1 LNEYVD
7 FLRNLIGKDWII
19 SEFNK
24 IEEKSQLKEVGSGF
38 SSYHPFVKYLYE
50 LRYILRTAD
59 AYGQTQV
66 LMRENHYRLFLAGYL
81 IKLNIDK
88 VPNEEELISRL
99 RDAERFYDVIWE
111 FMAATIFLKNNIPY
125 SFKNPVRGN
134 SNDLTCIID
143 GRPLEIECKNKH
155 EYEKKYAQNMS
166 FINLLSNRLSKLEVF
181 RNCIFVISFIE
192 GFQEDIKQIVKC
204 MESNVNK
211 ESFSVLGKYNIE
223 RIKVKSA
230 VDMLLESPDVR
241 SVVVVKEVPKKDLY
255 SYNDSSSIT
264 KMQLIF
270 KYPEENSP
278 LRIDNLL
285 RDANKQL
292 PNGGVLFLKV
302 PKWSFDDAI
311 FNVSKNLSIKFSNI
325 TAVKVIAI
333 EDKFTEE
340 VGVKVSAMEK
350 LIVNRNAKLE
360 LKKKE
365 YNFLDRKIALSIF
378 K

>member
-1 LNEYVD
+1 
-7 FLRNLIGKDWII
+7 
-19 SEFNK
+19 
-24 IEEKSQLKEVGSGF
+24 
-38 SSYHPFVKYLYE
+38 
-50 LRYILRTAD
+50 
-59 AYGQTQV
+59 
-66 LMRENHYRLFLAGYL
+66 
-81 IKLNIDK
+81 
-88 VPNEEELISRL
+88 
-99 RDAERFYDVIWE
+99 
-111 FMAATIFLKNNIPY
+111 
-125 SFKNPVRGN
+125 
-134 SNDLTCIID
+134 
-143 GRPLEIECKNKH
+143 
-155 EYEKKYAQNMS
+155 
-166 FINLLSNRLSKLEVF
+166 
-181 RNCIFVISFIE
+181 
-192 GFQEDIKQIVKC
+192 

-350 LIVNRNAKLE
+350 LIVNKNAKLE